1 MKKTKPFYTLTHY
14 KKINKIINVKNSTPL
29 EIIQNFGL
37 YCGDINLFK
46 ILTIYKFIEKTK
58 KIKGDIIEFGVW
70 KGNTSLLIKKILDI
84 FNIKKKI
91 ILFDHFKGLQH
102 FEGENKNLSKYKNRF
117 STNKNQII
125 KIIKFFK
132 LKNIKI
138 IDKDA
143 TKLKKNSF
151 KQKFSLIIIDVDLY
165 KPTQKILSSIEGNIS
180 KNGIILFDEG
190 DHEIW
195 KGENKALM
203 EFYKKNKKKYKLYK
217 IKFARK
223 PDIYLKRIS

>member
-14 KKINKIINVKNSTPL
+14 KKINKIINNKNLTPL

-46 ILTIYKFIEKTK
+46 VLTIYKFIEKTK
-58 KIKGDIIEFGVW
+58 DVKGDIIEFGVW
-70 KGNTSLLIKKILDI
+70 KGNTSLLIKKIIDI

-102 FEGENKNLSKYKNRF
+102 FKGEPDQLKKYKNRF
-117 STNKNQII
+117 SSNKIDI
-125 KIIKFFK
+125 KKIINFFN
-132 LKNIKI
+132 LENIRI

-143 TKLKKNSF
+143 TKLKKKFF

-165 KPTQKILSSIEGNIS
+165 EPTKKILSSIENNLS

-190 DHEIW
+190 NHEVW

-203 EFYKKNKKKYKLYK
+203 EFYKVYKKKYKLYK

-223 PDIYLKRIS
+223 PDIYLKKIK